1 VGEKENILVAAIARA
16 KAQMERGIT
25 ATTWFNWA
33 VERLET
39 HRKHVTS
46 GVESGKAR
54 RKDTADRDAR
64 ITEAVTS
71 GSSQKEVARANDI
84 SDRQVR
90 NIIKRPKSGSEAS

>member
-64 ITEAVTS
+64 IIEALS
-71 GSSQKEVARANDI
+71 SSSQKEVAKDFGK
-84 SDRQVR
+84 STRQIR
-90 NIIKRPKSGSEAS
+90 NIIKRPKSGSEDS